1 MAASSS
7 LGRAS
12 RREAVEVAREGSVVE
27 RVERCVEESIIGLW
41 ERLERDWRERRREL
55 VVWVRL

>member
-12 RREAVEVAREGSVVE
+12 RRDAVDWARAGSVVE
-27 RVERCVEESIIGLW
+27 SVERCVEESIMALCDLLD
-41 ERLERDWRERRREL
+41 RA
-55 VVWVRL
+55 